1 MIGLVEAG
9 LLAGTLLAAAT
20 WAFVVLFV
28 PGVGASDK
36 SASAARRLL
45 VSRAWLLAPF
55 WVPALLVLSAMVP
68 GVVGALAQHGDHC
81 LVHGG
86 HHHHLCLLHPPH
98 AADNLIAWLV
108 PLGVFTPAALFM
120 GLCVRRTVAERRLA
134 RSLVATSRPSELGRD
149 VRVLDGPEPLA
160 VTVGWFRPTV
170 LLSEGLLS
178 QLTPRGLEVV
188 LAHERAHVE
197 RGDTRHALID
207 RLAASLYPRAVA
219 GPLIARATLAREQAC
234 DALAARRAGG
244 PLAVAETL
252 AEILRLG
259 MRAPAVGVSVA
270 SGAVESRVE
279 FLLSP
284 PPRQRRWRV
293 VLGAVVVALAA
304 AGTGPVHTAVERL
317 ITFLL
322 H

>member
-20 WAFVVLFV
+20 WMVVVLFA
-28 PGVGASDK
+28 PGAAADDS
-36 SASAARRLL
+36 SASIERRL
-45 VSRAWLLAPF
+45 VVARAWLLAPF
-55 WVPALLVLSAMVP
+55 WVPALLVLSAMIP

-98 AADNLIAWLV
+98 AADNLVAWLV
-108 PLGVFTPAALFM
+108 PVGLLAPAFILLGF
-120 GLCVRRTVAERRLA
+120 CVRRTVSEWRLA
-134 RSLVATSRPSELGRD
+134 RALVATSRPSDLGSD
-149 VRVLDGPEPLA
+149 VRLLDQAEPVA
-160 VTVGWFRPTV
+160 MTVGWFRPTV
-170 LLSEGLLS
+170 LVSEGLLGRV
-178 QLTPRGLEVV
+178 TRRGLEVV
-188 LAHERAHVE
+188 LAHERAHIE
-197 RGDTRHALID
+197 RGDTRHALVD

-219 GPLIARATLAREQAC
+219 GPLLARITLAREQAC
-234 DALAARRAGG
+234 DARAARTAGG
-244 PLAVAETL
+244 SLAVAQTL

-259 MRAPAVGVSVA
+259 MKAPAVGVSVA
-270 SGAVESRVE
+270 SGAVESRVA

-284 PPRQRRWRV
+284 PPRQRRWAALLGVV
-293 VLGAVVVALAA
+293 VLALAA